1 MRSAHSAEPVTVLD
15 RIVVILE
22 AVRDHGG
29 AASVTQLAKATGI
42 PKSTASRTVSELV
55 HLRYLDR
62 TETGVVIGLRL
73 FELGSLASVPR
84 SLSAAARPVLAELYN
99 ATGEHLNVAVR
110 DGGDMVS
117 VLSVRGRLQ
126 PAPSHVGVRV
136 PASTTAL
143 GKAVLAFTVD
153 QAVVRGVTPGL
164 DARARHELEDE
175 LGMVRTRAVAV
186 DLGETF
192 PGVVG
197 VASPILRA
205 DQTPVAAI
213 SVAGPESEMDAERM
227 MPLVRHAAIALTRR
241 LALQHR

>member
-1 MRSAHSAEPVTVLD
+1 
-15 RIVVILE
+15 
-22 AVRDHGG
+22 VR
-29 AASVTQLAKATGI
+29 A
-42 PKSTASRTVSELV
+42 
-55 HLRYLDR
+55 
-62 TETGVVIGLRL
+62 
-73 FELGSLASVPR
+73 
-84 SLSAAARPVLAELYN
+84 
-99 ATGEHLNVAVR
+99 
-110 DGGDMVS
+110 GGDLVS
-117 VLSVRGRLQ
+117 VLAGRGRLQ

-241 LALQHR
+241 LALQRR